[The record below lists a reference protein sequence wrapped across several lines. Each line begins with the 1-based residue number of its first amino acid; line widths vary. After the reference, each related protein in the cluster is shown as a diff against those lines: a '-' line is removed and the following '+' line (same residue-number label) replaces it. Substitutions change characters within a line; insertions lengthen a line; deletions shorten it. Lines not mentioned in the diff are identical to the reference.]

1 MKIRYVFCV
10 LKSMKPLGIFSL
22 LLISVLFSN
31 ALPPTGSD
39 AYKEFYIWNNTK
51 KLTWSDFRGKPF
63 LNASEAAMTAS
74 SVEFSYSAKDNV
86 LEWNVK
92 AKYYPQLSWSYKNKQ
107 SDYILQHEQL
117 HFDITE
123 LYARLFRKRLSDEVK
138 SLRDIKKI
146 NAIGKQILSDWDK
159 EQKNYDRETN
169 HSMNTKAQME
179 WIANVHERME
189 VLSEFASK

>member
-1 MKIRYVFCV
+1 MKTNVKLLAQICEVAGAPGYEQRVRELV
-10 LKSMKPLGIFSL
+10 LKNLKGVADKI
-22 LLISVLFSN
+22 
-31 ALPPTGSD
+31 
-39 AYKEFYIWNNTK
+39 EQ
-51 KLTWSDFRGKPF
+51 
-63 LNASEAAMTAS
+63 
-74 SVEFSYSAKDNV
+74 DN
-86 LEWNVK
+86 
-92 AKYYPQLSWSYKNKQ
+92 
-107 SDYILQHEQL
+107 IQHEQL